1 MPKKAMVTRTIT
13 TTKVE
18 VMCLDIAQQE
28 PYNDV
33 VILPRT
39 YKDEKT
45 LLKAA
50 AARIDDDTHKAVHIV
65 RHEVLET
72 LYGMD
77 EATFVS
83 LAQELEPRKTKTDN
97 CNTDTYDTDTDNTNN

>member
-39 YKDEKT
+39 YKDEKS

-50 AARIDDDTHKAVHIV
+50 AARIDDETHKAVHIV
-65 RHEVLET
+65 RHEVMET

-77 EATFVS
+77 EATFVT
-83 LAQELEPRKTKTDN
+83 LANELEPRKAKT
-97 CNTDTYDTDTDNTNN
+97 TDINNTNN

>member
-28 PYNDV
+28 PYNGV

-39 YKDEKT
+39 YKDDRAI
-45 LLKAA
+45 LKAA
-50 AARIDDDTHKAVHIV
+50 AAIIDDDTHKAVHVV
-65 RHEVLET
+65 RTEVMET
-72 LYGMD
+72 LYGMTETD
-77 EATFVS
+77 FIRNAQILPARKAKTNAT
-83 LAQELEPRKTKTDN
+83 EPI
-97 CNTDTYDTDTDNTNN
+97 DTNATVNN

>member
-39 YKDEKT
+39 YKDEKS

-50 AARIDDDTHKAVHIV
+50 ASRIDDDTHKAVHIV

-77 EATFVS
+77 EQTFIS
-83 LAQELEPRKTKTDN
+83 LAHEMEPRKTKTADV
-97 CNTDTYDTDTDNTNN
+97 DTYDADTTNTNN

>member
-18 VMCLDIAQQE
+18 VMCLNIEQQE
-28 PYNDV
+28 PYNAV

-39 YKDEKT
+39 YKDEKS

-50 AARIDDDTHKAVHIV
+50 AARIDDDTHKAVHVI
-65 RHEVLET
+65 RHEVMET
-72 LYGMD
+72 LYGMSED
-77 EATFVS
+77 TFVS
-83 LAQELEPRKTKTDN
+83 LAQELEPRKTKN
-97 CNTDTYDTDTDNTNN
+97 DTIINN

>member
-1 MPKKAMVTRTIT
+1 MPKKAMVTRTII
-13 TTKVE
+13 TTKAE
-18 VMCLDIAQQE
+18 VMCLNIAQQE

-39 YKDEKT
+39 YKDDKT

-65 RHEVLET
+65 RHEVMET

-83 LAQELEPRKTKTDN
+83 LAQELEPRKTKT
-97 CNTDTYDTDTDNTNN
+97 TDTNN